1 MLGGCNAF
9 TVLLRFGI
17 RRGRSPLLA
26 GVVLALCLGGIAPAM
41 EVVAP
46 PDLSDVGASDA
57 AVKVTRKEGAAPPAT
72 AIDVVAVR
80 KIIEAKQQC
89 DGDERRR
96 LLIFLLMNSARPLRP
111 FAFPAGR

>member
-1 MLGGCNAF
+1 M
-9 TVLLRFGI
+9 
-17 RRGRSPLLA
+17 
-26 GVVLALCLGGIAPAM
+26 LALCLGGIAPAM

-57 AVKVTRKEGAAPPAT
+57 AVKVTRKEGAALPAT
-72 AIDVVAVR
+72 AIDVAAVR
-80 KIIEAKQQC
+80 KTIEAKQQC

-96 LLIFLLMNSARPLRP
+96 LLIFLLMNSARPVRP

>member
-1 MLGGCNAF
+1 MLGGRNAF

-57 AVKVTRKEGAAPPAT
+57 AVKVTRKEGAALPAT
-72 AIDVVAVR
+72 AIDVAAVR
-80 KIIEAKQQC
+80 KTIEAKQQC

-96 LLIFLLMNSARPLRP
+96 LLIFLLMNSARPVRP